1 MWRHNI
7 QAVNGYFHFSPSLF
21 GPLHVC
27 FFFFNVGY
35 QCESM
40 NVCVAVG
47 GVGANHVLIT
57 GPHPRRRGAVCSAA
71 AAAGSSASPSA
82 SVTVIKTSRCAA
94 VSSH

>member
-1 MWRHNI
+1 MF
-7 QAVNGYFHFSPSLF
+7 V
-21 GPLHVC
+21 
-27 FFFFNVGY
+27 FFNVGY

-40 NVCVAVG
+40 NVCVVVG
-47 GVGANHVLIT
+47 GIGANHVLIT
-57 GPHPRRRGAVCSAA
+57 GRHPCRRGAVCS

>member
-1 MWRHNI
+1 MAPQYTSR
-7 QAVNGYFHFSPSLF
+7 GYFHFSPSLF
-21 GPLHVC
+21 GLLHVC
-27 FFFFNVGY
+27 FFSNVGY

-57 GPHPRRRGAVCSAA
+57 GPHPRKREAVCSTA
-71 AAAGSSASPSA
+71 AAAGRSASPSA
-82 SVTVIKTSRCAA
+82 SVTVIKTSRCTA

>member
-1 MWRHNI
+1 MAPQYTSSERI
-7 QAVNGYFHFSPSLF
+7 FSLF
-21 GPLHVC
+21 PIFVWTFACL
-27 FFFFNVGY
+27 FFFNVGY

-57 GPHPRRRGAVCSAA
+57 GRHPCRRGAVCLAA

-82 SVTVIKTSRCAA
+82 PVTVIKTSRCAA